1 MKNLL
6 KMKSIKMKIL
16 LGFAVVIVLVLGLG
30 IFNFYSINK
39 VNSDTEDI
47 VNDQLP
53 LLVADEKLAFNMAQR
68 IALTRAYVLYGD
80 NDYKVRFDEYT
91 KASQEQEKFILSAS
105 DSEEVKI
112 LIKQSVEWEK
122 LVVEQVFA
130 QFDQGNEEE
139 AMVILANEVQ
149 PLART
154 IMDGFASVARSREA
168 LIQEE
173 GDAIIKSGETIL
185 LAGGTVSILVV
196 LLGVAAALITTRIIT
211 KPIIM
216 VKDRMNLVASGDLS
230 QEPLE
235 LKSVDELGQLVIA
248 TNHMSDNTRQLLG
261 QINTVAESVSGQSE
275 ELTQSANEVKEGSNQ
290 VASTMQELA
299 SGAESQANSASE
311 LSVMMVTFAEKV
323 QEANTNGETIYQSS
337 NEVLSMTAKG
347 SQLMRSSIEQ
357 MTMIDEIVQGAVE
370 KVRGLDRQSQQISK
384 LVSVI
389 KDIAEQTN
397 LLALNAAI
405 EAARAG
411 EEGRG
416 FAVVADEVRR
426 LAEQVA
432 VSVTDITGIVNT
444 IQQESSNVTASLQ
457 DGYEEVTKGTNQIKT
472 TGETFTGISDSVTE
486 MVNNIQRISTNLSTM
501 ANNTEEMTTSI
512 AEITAV
518 SEESAAG
525 IEQTSASIQQTNS
538 SMEEVATSSGQLAE
552 LAEELNELI
561 RRFRL

>member
-1 MKNLL
+1 
-6 KMKSIKMKIL
+6 
-16 LGFAVVIVLVLGLG
+16 
-30 IFNFYSINK
+30 
-39 VNSDTEDI
+39 
-47 VNDQLP
+47 
-53 LLVADEKLAFNMAQR
+53 
-68 IALTRAYVLYGD
+68 
-80 NDYKVRFDEYT
+80 
-91 KASQEQEKFILSAS
+91 
-105 DSEEVKI
+105 
-112 LIKQSVEWEK
+112 
-122 LVVEQVFA
+122 
-130 QFDQGNEEE
+130 
-139 AMVILANEVQ
+139 
-149 PLART
+149 
-154 IMDGFASVARSREA
+154 
-168 LIQEE
+168 
-173 GDAIIKSGETIL
+173 
-185 LAGGTVSILVV
+185 
-196 LLGVAAALITTRIIT
+196 
-211 KPIIM
+211 
-216 VKDRMNLVASGDLS
+216 
-230 QEPLE
+230 
-235 LKSVDELGQLVIA
+235 
-248 TNHMSDNTRQLLG
+248 MSDNTRQLLG

-472 TGETFTGISDSVTE
+472 TGETFAGISDSVTE
-486 MVNNIQRISTNLSTM
+486 MVNNIQSISTNLSTM
-501 ANNTEEMTTSI
+501 ANNTEEMTASI

>member
-357 MTMIDEIVQGAVE
+357 MTMIDEIVQGAVD
-370 KVRGLDRQSQQISK
+370 KVRGLDVQSQQISK